1 MIRPQLFTAVFFAL
15 LLVLLY
21 QIVLMFKPF
30 LFPVLWAALLAHTTF
45 PIHERLSTWFRER
58 PTLSAL
64 TLTLVV
70 LAVAVIPV
78 SMMGVLLAQEAGDA
92 ERVVRAWIESGA
104 LHRLPDQ
111 LAALPVVGGLFRSV
125 SVGTHFSPDTIEQG
139 LIAVAKFLS
148 GFFLDQVGDLLKNV
162 FLLVTNFFLMLF
174 VLFFLYKDGPT
185 WLAALHDLIPMDLS
199 HKQKI
204 LARVDQTVRAVVKGM
219 FLTAIVQGLLAGS
232 AYMVLGMPFPVVLTA
247 LTVMLAPL
255 PFGGTALIW
264 GPVVLYFLWV
274 GPFWK
279 AIAMLGWGVGVVSM
293 IDQFLRPWL
302 IGQDVQMPV
311 LLLVFSVLGG
321 LALYGLI
328 GLFIGPILV
337 SLLVTALQIYRE
349 EYHHL
354 ETTTPADSTTP
365 S

>member
-1 MIRPQLFTAVFFAL
+1 MTRPQLFTAVFFAL

-21 QIVLMFKPF
+21 QIVLMFRPF

-45 PIHERLSTWFRER
+45 PIHERLSVWFGGRQ
-58 PTLSAL
+58 TLSAL
-64 TLTLVV
+64 TLTVFV

-78 SMMGVLLAQEAGDA
+78 SIMGVLLAKEAGDA
-92 ERVVRAWIESGA
+92 EGVVRAWIESGA
-104 LHRLPDQ
+104 LHHLPDQ
-111 LAALPVVGGLFRSV
+111 LAALPIVGGLFQSV
-125 SVGTHFSPDTIEQG
+125 TAGTLFAPDTIEQG

-148 GFFLDQVGDLLKNV
+148 GFFLDQVGGLLKNV
-162 FLLVTNFFLMLF
+162 FLLVTNFLLMLF

-232 AYMVLGMPFPVVLTA
+232 AYVVLGMPFPIVLTA
-247 LTVMLAPL
+247 LTVILAPL

-264 GPVVLYFLWV
+264 GPVVLYFLWI
-274 GPFWK
+274 GMFWK
-279 AIAMLGWGVGVVSM
+279 AIAMLGWGVGVVSTV
-293 IDQFLRPWL
+293 DHFLRPWL
-302 IGQDVQMPV
+302 IGRDVQMPV

-337 SLLVTALQIYRE
+337 SLLMTALQIYRE
-349 EYHHL
+349 EYHHID
-354 ETTTPADSTTP
+354 TAAPASPGT
-365 S
+365 SS